1 MAKLEAVEALKNEKS
16 EKEVSFPYSKVNSNI
31 EEHPRAL

>member
-16 EKEVSFPYSKVNSNI
+16 EKEVSFPLYF
-31 EEHPRAL
+31 EGQQQY